1 MSTKNSK
8 ALSEEEQKFKE
19 CIQGIE
25 VLKDLT
31 YSLSEGRFDKTNSI
45 LVQSIKQT
53 SKHLETQMK
62 QLYERIRITKFS

>member
-1 MSTKNSK
+1 MSTKNSNNPK
-8 ALSEEEQKFKE
+8 TQEQELKE

-45 LVQSIKQT
+45 LVKSIIQNINQT
-53 SKHLETQMK
+53 ISK
-62 QLYERIRITKFS
+62 R